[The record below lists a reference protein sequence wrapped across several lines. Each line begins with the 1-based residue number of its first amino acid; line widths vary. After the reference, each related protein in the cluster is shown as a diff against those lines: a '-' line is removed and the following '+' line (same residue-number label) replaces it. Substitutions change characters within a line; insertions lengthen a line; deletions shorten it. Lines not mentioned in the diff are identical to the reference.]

1 MNDWDPNK
9 LLNVSSHNMA
19 NLLLDNE
26 LSIEIELENEKD
38 VLSQEKVLDEET

>member
-9 LLNVSSHNMA
+9 FLNVSSHNMA

-26 LSIEIELENEKD
+26 LSIEIQLENEKD
-38 VLSQEKVLDEET
+38 V